1 MSQYIASY
9 DISDDRR
16 RQRVARVLLGYGFRV
31 QRSVY
36 QVYVEPE
43 ELEDLQFEVAI
54 HLEASDEFVLYPVD
68 ERGTRTTISWQRTVE
83 ALPAVL
89 IL

>member
-16 RQRVARVLLGYGFRV
+16 RNRVARVLLGYGFRV

-36 QVYVEPE
+36 QVYVEPHE
-43 ELEDLQFEVAI
+43 IEDLQFEVAI

-68 ERGTRTTISWQRTVE
+68 ERGHRTTISWQRQVE
-83 ALPAVL
+83 SVPAVL